1 MGGRGAASGLS
12 KHKYGTE
19 YSSLLQVGNVK
30 YVKNA
35 LKTSANAPLETKVKG
50 RIYALIDKQNKVRSI
65 NFYGDDGKRYKR
77 IDVEGRGHPGK
88 DGAIVPTPHVQ
99 YGYIGGKNDFAR
111 KPNKSERKF
120 MRKVLR
126 EWTKKT

>member
-19 YSSLLQVGNVK
+19 YRSLLQVGNVK
-30 YVKNA
+30 YVRNA
-35 LKTSANAPLETKVKG
+35 LKSSASAPLETKVKG
-50 RIYALIDKQNKVRSI
+50 RIYAVINAKDELRSI
-65 NFYGDDGKRYKR
+65 NFYDKDGKRYKR
-77 IDVEGRGHPGK
+77 IDVKGPAHPGK
-88 DGAIVPTPHVQ
+88 DGKKVLTPHVQ
-99 YGYIGGKNDFAR
+99 YGYIGSKNDIAR

-126 EWTKKT
+126 EWAKK